1 MSRTLESVADELRG
15 TTPAQLDLTTGD
27 HLDQLHSAA
36 DRLLDWRRDAEF
48 LDELEQQLFRGDAE
62 SSLGAHVSVKLARAK
77 ALVQRLR
84 GPRHLSVVFAVYKEH
99 QRILPRSE
107 HEIGEDFLR
116 CKLRQLEWQFD
127 SSPEFGWDLT
137 VVDDGCP
144 EGSGAIAE
152 EILAGER
159 LGARARVLYLQDA
172 IEQGHPIA
180 SSLRSTDDS
189 QKGASIEYGMA
200 RVIEEQRNNHI
211 VVYTDADLSTSL
223 AQVGLLI
230 DVIECGGADAAIGSR
245 RQPTSVA
252 VKRGQR
258 NVRGK
263 LFIFLWKRL
272 LLPLRYITDT
282 QCGFKAFRAEVVRDI
297 LEDVRE
303 KKFAFDL
310 ELLLKTELR
319 RPESIAR
326 IPIAWIDSE
335 AASTTFDIGPYL
347 SMLEGIVAMYRRLLP
362 ANSEADAYAAFI
374 ESLDEA
380 AWQRLLEAVPSAIA
394 DGDPRTFD
402 ACELVDIEDL
412 RRGLGQVGDRETG
425 DS

>member
-1 MSRTLESVADELRG
+1 MNGTLDAVADELRG
-15 TTPAQLDLTTGD
+15 TTPAQLDLTIGD

-36 DRLLDWRRDAEF
+36 DRLLDQRGDAEF
-48 LDELEQQLFRGDAE
+48 LDELEQQLFRGE
-62 SSLGAHVSVKLARAK
+62 SEPSLGAHVAVKLARAK
-77 ALVQRLR
+77 AALQRLR
-84 GPRHLSVVFAVYKEH
+84 GPRHLSVVFAVFKEH

-116 CKLRQLEWQFD
+116 RKLQQLEWQFD
-127 SSPEFGWDLT
+127 CSPEFSWDLS

-152 EILAGER
+152 QILAGER

-172 IEQGHPIA
+172 IEQGHPVA
-180 SSLRSTDDS
+180 SSLRSTADS

-200 RVIEEQRNNHI
+200 RAIEEPRDNHI
-211 VVYTDADLSTSL
+211 VVYTDADLSTNL

-230 DVIECGGADAAIGSR
+230 DGIERDGVDAAIGCR

-252 VKRGQR
+252 VKRGRR

-272 LLPLRYITDT
+272 LSPLHDITDA
-282 QCGFKAFRAEVVRDI
+282 QCGFKAFRAEVLRDI
-297 LEDVRE
+297 LADVRE

-319 RPESIAR
+319 RPGSITR

-335 AASTTFDIGPYL
+335 AASTTSDISPYL
-347 SMLEGIVAMYRRLLP
+347 PMLEGIVAMYRRFLP
-362 ANSEADAYAAFI
+362 ATSEGDAYAAFI

-380 AWQRLLEAVPSAIA
+380 AWQKLLDAVPSAIA

-402 ACELVDIEDL
+402 ARDLVDIAEL
-412 RRGLGQVGDRETG
+412 RRGLGPADDPGTG